1 VLVAKPDA
9 DIIRVQDTEMLGAS
23 DPDLLAWATSQ
34 SRILLTHDVNTM
46 PGFAYARI
54 KAGLPM
60 PGAFVVNRDAPIGK
74 VIEDIVLLIECSAAE
89 E

>member
-1 VLVAKPDA
+1 
-9 DIIRVQDTEMLGAS
+9 
-23 DPDLLAWATSQ
+23 
-34 SRILLTHDVNTM
+34 M